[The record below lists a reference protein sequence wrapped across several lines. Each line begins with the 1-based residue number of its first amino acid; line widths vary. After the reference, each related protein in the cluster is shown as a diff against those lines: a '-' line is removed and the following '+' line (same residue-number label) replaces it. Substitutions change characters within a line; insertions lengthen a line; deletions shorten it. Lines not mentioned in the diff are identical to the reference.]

1 MSPLEWCQ
9 WLNETPLSLYLRNS
23 DYPFFVIETVHVI
36 ALGFS
41 VGTILWV
48 DLHLLGIAM
57 RRERV
62 ADVIAQFERP
72 AVIGF
77 AVMFVSGG
85 LLFLAEP
92 LKAYITTA
100 FRVKVVML
108 LFAGLNVWY
117 FHSKVY
123 QSLAS
128 SADATR
134 LPWNAKMV
142 GLLSVALW
150 LGIII
155 AGRWTAYFSVPGD
168 F

>member
-1 MSPLEWCQ
+1 MSLLEFFR
-9 WLNETPLSLYLRNS
+9 WLNETPLSVYLRDS
-23 DYPFFVIETVHVI
+23 DYPFFLIETVHVI

-48 DLHLLGIAM
+48 DLYLLGVAM

-62 ADVIAQFERP
+62 ADVIGQFERP
-72 AVIGF
+72 AVVGF
-77 AVMFVSGG
+77 TVMFISGL

-100 FRVKVVML
+100 FRLKLVML
-108 LFAGLNVWY
+108 VLTGINVRY
-117 FHSKVY
+117 FHAKVY
-123 QSLAS
+123 PGALAS
-128 SADATR
+128 KDAAA
-134 LPWNAKMV
+134 LPWRAKAV
-142 GLLSVALW
+142 GLVSVTLW
-150 LGIII
+150 VGIII

>member
-1 MSPLEWCQ
+1 MSLLEFFR
-9 WLNETPLSLYLRNS
+9 WLNETPLSVYLRDS

-48 DLHLLGIAM
+48 DLYLLGVAM

-62 ADVIAQFERP
+62 ADVIGQFERP
-72 AVIGF
+72 AIIGF
-77 AVMFVSGG
+77 TTMFISGA

-92 LKAYITTA
+92 FKAYITTA
-100 FRVKVVML
+100 FRLKLVML
-108 LFAGLNVWY
+108 VLTGLNVWY
-117 FHSKVY
+117 FRARVY
-123 QSLAS
+123 PGALESI
-128 SADATR
+128 DATA
-134 LPWNAKMV
+134 LPWRAKAV
-142 GLLSVALW
+142 GLVSVTLW
-150 LGIII
+150 IGIII

>member
-1 MSPLEWCQ
+1 MSPLEYFR

-23 DYPFFVIETVHVI
+23 DYPFFVIETVHVL

-48 DLHLLGIAM
+48 DLHLVGLSM

-62 ADVIAQFERP
+62 SDVVAQFERP
-72 AVIGF
+72 AMVGF
-77 AVMFVSGG
+77 VVMFISGL

-100 FRVKVVML
+100 FRIKMVML
-108 LFAGLNVWY
+108 IFTGLNVLY

-123 QSLAS
+123 PAVAEWDETLA
-128 SADATR
+128 
-134 LPWNAKMV
+134 LPWRARMV
-142 GLLSVALW
+142 GVVSMTLW
-150 LGIII
+150 LVIII
-155 AGRWTAYFSVPGD
+155 CGRWTAYFSVPGG
-168 F
+168 